1 MELIIHSPSEDG
13 FLKEISFN
21 HEEIKQELTVRLEK
35 YQGLVYSEEEIKI
48 AKNDRATLN
57 KFKEAIEC
65 KRKEVKKQCL
75 APYEVFEAKVKE
87 ILSLVDKPIL
97 EIDTQVKSF
106 EEKCKT
112 DKKQEIEA
120 IYADSVAELK
130 DVLPL
135 KAIWNEKW
143 LNSSYKISN
152 IAGEIVKTI
161 ETAREDLKII
171 EDLKSE
177 FELEIKNR
185 YLETLLMSEALST
198 KTRLEQQKIK
208 LQEVKVQQ
216 EKKEPIKEP
225 VRVTLIPTSTV
236 QENNQELEILEFK
249 VWVNPEQK
257 KALRAFLLEQKI
269 KVGRI

>member
-1 MELIIHSPSEDG
+1 MELKIITPEEA
-13 FLKEISFN
+13 FLKEITFN
-21 HEEIKQELTVRLEK
+21 HEEIKKELSARLTK
-35 YQGLVYSEEEIKI
+35 YQGLVYSEEEIKN
-48 AKNDRATLN
+48 AKTDRATLN
-57 KFKEAIEC
+57 KFKEAIED
-65 KRKEVKKQCL
+65 KRKEIKKQCL
-75 APYEVFEAKVKE
+75 QPYEAFEVKIKE
-87 ILSLVDKPIL
+87 ITALVDKPIS
-97 EIDTQVKSF
+97 EIDKQVKAF
-106 EEKCKT
+106 EEKNKT
-112 DKKQEIEA
+112 EKKQKIEA
-120 IYADSVAELK
+120 IFNDSVGELK
-130 DVLPL
+130 DVLHL
-135 KAIWNEKW
+135 KTFWNEKW

-225 VRVTLIPTSTV
+225 VRVTLIPTTTV
-236 QENNQELEILEFK
+236 QESNQELEVLEFK

-269 KVGRI
+269 KVGRV